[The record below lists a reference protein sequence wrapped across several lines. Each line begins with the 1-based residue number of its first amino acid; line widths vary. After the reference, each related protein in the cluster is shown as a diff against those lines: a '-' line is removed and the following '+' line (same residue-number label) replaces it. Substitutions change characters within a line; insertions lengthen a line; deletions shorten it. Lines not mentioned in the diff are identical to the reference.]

1 MLKKFIDKPVLATVI
16 SSLLVILGVIGMLSL
31 PLERFPDIAPPSVQ
45 VTATYP
51 GANAETILRSV
62 APSLEEAINGVD
74 NMTYM
79 SSVASND
86 GSLVIS
92 IYFKSGTNPDQAS
105 VNVQNRVTQAT
116 SQLPAEVVQ
125 RGIVTQKKVNSL
137 LLVTTL
143 YSENKHFD
151 QKFLANYAEIN
162 IIPDL
167 KRIQGVGEATLIG
180 GSKDYSMRIWLKP
193 NQLAA
198 YHMSAQEVLDAISDE
213 NLEAAP
219 GKFGEGSKEAFE
231 YVIKYDGKN
240 NKPEQYE
247 NIVIR
252 ANTDGSVLKL
262 KDVAR
267 VELGTYS
274 YNGFV
279 SLNGDPGVN
288 IILFQLPGADGNK
301 IQIEAAELFKKYR
314 SNYPK
319 GVADHVIYNTKDAL
333 DTSIDQ
339 VEHTLIEAFVLVFI
353 VVFIFLQ
360 DFRSTLIPAIA
371 VPVAIVGT
379 FFFMSAFGF
388 TINLLTLFALVLAI
402 GIVVDDAIVVV
413 EAVHS
418 KMDSEHIGPK
428 AATLAAMHEITG
440 AIISIT
446 LIMSAVFLPIGLM
459 KGSTGL
465 FYRQFAFTLAI
476 AIVIS
481 AVNALTLSP
490 ALCALILK
498 DKHAGENGHAK
509 RPNFKQR
516 FFIAFNVGF
525 GNLTQRYV
533 GSLAWLIK
541 RKWLALG
548 ALGLIAFCTV
558 IMVKRTQTGFI
569 PTEDVGFV
577 AVAITMQPGASLE
590 RMQQL
595 SRQSEKLL
603 SEMQQVEKVN
613 TLTGFNLLTFSN
625 SPSSTQIFIILKPEA
640 QRGPVKTIPDIMAA
654 ISTKLATVKGEDDFV
669 FEFPSIAGYSSVDGL
684 DIILQDRT
692 TEPDLTK
699 FGGISDKFIAE
710 LMKRKEISYAFT
722 TFRADYPQFNL
733 QIDKLKAKQL
743 GVSIRDILLTMQ
755 TYFGSIQA
763 SDFNR
768 FSKYYRVE
776 VQADVQYRNDPSKM
790 AGIYVKNKNGDMLPI
805 NTLVH
810 LKKVYG
816 PETATRY
823 NLFNSIEITALPK
836 KGFSTGD
843 AIRAVQEVSQT
854 LPDGYSQEFSGL
866 TKEQIASGG
875 QSIFVFSL
883 CLIFVYFLLSA
894 QYESYILPFAVIFSI
909 PTGIFGVFVA
919 IGLTGIENNIYVQV
933 CIIMLIGLLS
943 KNAILIVEFAVQR
956 RRAGHEL
963 VKSAIEAAGLRIRPI
978 IMTSLAFIVGM
989 IPMMRAHGPS
999 ANGNHSI
1006 SVGAAG
1012 GMLCGVVFGLFIIPV
1027 LYVVFQAL
1035 QEKITGK
1042 PVVEN
1047 PVPEK
1052 ILTLN

>member
-1 MLKKFIDKPVLATVI
+1 MLKTFINKPVLATVI
-16 SSLLVILGVIGMLSL
+16 SSLLVILGILGMISL

-45 VTATYP
+45 VTAIYP

-62 APSLEEAINGVD
+62 APSLEESINGVD

-92 IYFKSGTNPDQAS
+92 VYFKSGTNPDQAA
-105 VNVQNRVTQAT
+105 VNVQNRVTQAS

-125 RGIVTQKKVNSL
+125 RGIITQKKVNSL
-137 LLVTTL
+137 LLVTSL
-143 YSENKHFD
+143 YSENPQFD

-162 IIPDL
+162 ILPDL
-167 KRIQGVGEATLIG
+167 KRIQGVGTATLIG

-198 YHMSAQEVLDAISDE
+198 YHMSAQEVLEAINDQ

-219 GKFGEGSKEAFE
+219 GKFGEGSHEAFE

-240 NKPEQYE
+240 NKPDQYE
-247 NIVIR
+247 DIVIR
-252 ANTDGSVLKL
+252 ANPDGSVLKL

-267 VELGTYS
+267 IEFGTYS

-279 SLNGDPGVN
+279 SLNGRQAVN
-288 IILFQLPGADGNK
+288 IILFQLPGADGNA
-301 IQIEAAELFKKYR
+301 IQIEAAKLFKKYR
-314 SNYPK
+314 LNYPK
-319 GVADHVIYNTKDAL
+319 GLADHVIYNTKDAL

-339 VEHTLIEAFVLVFI
+339 VKHTLLEAFALVFI

-379 FFFMSAFGF
+379 FFFMSLFGF

-418 KMDSEHIGPK
+418 KMDLEHLGPRE
-428 AATLAAMHEITG
+428 ATLSAMHEITG

-498 DKHAGENGHAK
+498 DKHEGEQQTGSNTSFNK
-509 RPNFKQR
+509 R
-516 FFIAFNVGF
+516 FFKGFNAGF
-525 GNLTQRYV
+525 NHLTVKYV
-533 GSLAWLIK
+533 ASLGWLIRK
-541 RKWLALG
+541 KWLALG
-548 ALGLIAFCTV
+548 GLVLIGALTMV
-558 IMVKRTQTGFI
+558 MVKRTQTGFI
-569 PTEDVGFV
+569 PTEDIGFV
-577 AVAITMQPGASLE
+577 AVAVTMQPGTSLE
-590 RMQQL
+590 RMKEM
-595 SRQSEKLL
+595 SDRTEKLL
-603 SEMQQVEKVN
+603 SEMPQAEKVN
-613 TLTGFNLLTFSN
+613 SLTGFNLLTFSN
-625 SPSSTQIFIILKPEA
+625 SPSSTQIFIILKPED
-640 QRGPVKTIPDIMAA
+640 QRGPVKKIPDIMAA
-654 ISTKLATVKGEDDFV
+654 ISAKLATIKGQDNFV

-692 TEPDLTK
+692 TEPNLTK
-699 FGGISDKFIAE
+699 FAGISDNFIAT
-710 LMKRKEISYAFT
+710 LMKRKEIAYAFT

-743 GVSIRDILLTMQ
+743 GVNIRDILLTMQ

-790 AGIYVKNKNGDMLPI
+790 AGIFVKNKFGDMVPI
-805 NTLVH
+805 NTVVH

-823 NLFNSIEITALPK
+823 NLFNSISITALPK

-843 AIRAVQEVSQT
+843 AIKAVQEVSQS
-854 LPDGYSQEFSGL
+854 LPEGYTQEFSGL
-866 TKEQIASGG
+866 TREQISSGG
-875 QSIFVFSL
+875 QVIFVFSL
-883 CLIFVYFLLSA
+883 CLVFVFFLLAA

-909 PTGIFGVFVA
+909 PTGMFGVFAA
-919 IGLTGIENNIYVQV
+919 INLTGIENNIYVQV
-933 CIIMLIGLLS
+933 CIIMLIGLLA

-956 RRAGHEL
+956 RRAGHGL
-963 VKSAIEAAGLRIRPI
+963 VKSAVEAAGLRIRPI

-1012 GMLCGVVFGLFIIPV
+1012 GMLCGVVLGLFIIPV

-1035 QEKITGK
+1035 HERISGK
-1042 PVVEN
+1042 RL
-1047 PVPEK
+1047 PEK
-1052 ILTLN
+1052 VTADEQLILQ